1 MFSETTAR
9 ISFSECRLFKKEKL
23 VSGISACLAGDACA
37 QNTLCASASSF
48 IEHLYVFVVLVKG
61 TKVSRGSP
69 LKGGTIWWST
79 AQAALKWGPADWSV
93 ATRVT
98 VRTEDSESDGDLTL
112 QPPSSL
118 LLPSQR
124 PCPWR

>member
-1 MFSETTAR
+1 MFSKTAAR
-9 ISFSECRLFKKEKL
+9 MSSSGCLLFVKEQL
-23 VSGISACLAGDACA
+23 VSGIGAYLAGYACA

-48 IEHLYVFVVLVKG
+48 IEHLYVFVVLMKG
-61 TKVSRGSP
+61 TKVSRGP
-69 LKGGTIWWST
+69 PRKGGTIWWSA

-112 QPPSSL
+112 QPPPSL
-118 LLPSQR
+118 LLPLQR
-124 PCPWR
+124 PHPWR